1 MRIRTL
7 TAVTASILA
16 VGLMTT
22 GAAAYAATQETTGT
36 RQSTFID
43 GVPAPQDDTFIDGVP
58 APSQDE
64 DVTPDNEQGIVLDGQ
79 PAPLFLTPA
88 DLARGPVTLA
98 PGQLLVV
105 VLDAENGGIFT
116 GTGGTEDNAV
126 VVFDAATAGATDDN
140 ASFNA
145 AFSAGKVGAT
155 KAWIVSPDGQRTAFD
170 ITVAAS

>member
-22 GAAAYAATQETTGT
+22 GAAAYAAAQETPNPD
-36 RQSTFID
+36 QSTFID

-58 APSQDE
+58 SPSQDE
-64 DVTPDNEQGIVLDGQ
+64 DVTPDNEEGIFIDGQ
-79 PAPLFLTPA
+79 PAPLFVTPA
-88 DLARGPVTLA
+88 DLAKGPVTLA
-98 PGQLLVV
+98 PGQSLIIVM
-105 VLDAENGGIFT
+105 DTETGGTFT
-116 GTGGTEDNAV
+116 GTGGTDDSTIVTFE
-126 VVFDAATAGATDDN
+126 AATTGATDDD

-145 AFSAGKVGAT
+145 AFSAEKAGMT
-155 KAWIVSPDGQRTAFD
+155 KGWVAGPDGHRTIFD